1 MGKEIVYYI
10 DGDGI
15 GPEVNTAARKVLD
28 EAVKK
33 TYSGENSLEWKEVF
47 AGEKAYQEKGEYLP
61 QESLRVLEKKAN
73 NVLKGPL
80 TTPVGAGFRSL
91 NVALRQ
97 IFDLYACIRPVR
109 YFPGIQ
115 SPVKNPEKVD
125 MVVFRENTEDVYAGI
140 EWEAESPEA
149 KKLISYI
156 REELHSEIDPASG
169 VGIKPITENGSKRLV
184 RKALNYA
191 IEHSKPSTTLVHK
204 GNIMKFTEGAF
215 MNWGYE
221 VARDEF
227 GSYCHFDED
236 AANSGN
242 GILVNDRIADNMFQQ
257 ILTRP
262 DEYSVIATT
271 NLNGDYISDALAAQV
286 GGLGIA
292 PGANIGDD
300 LAVFE
305 ATHGTVPKRAGTDS
319 ANPCSLILSGAMML
333 DHLGWYKAS
342 TNIHQAIEKTILSKK
357 VTGDLARQIQGSSLV
372 GCSELSDL
380 ICSNLD

>member
-1 MGKEIVYYI
+1 MVKQNVFYI

-15 GPEVNTAARKVLD
+15 GPEVNLAARKVLE
-28 EAVKK
+28 EAVKI
-33 TYSGENSLEWKEVF
+33 TYSGEHSLEWKEVL
-47 AGEKAYQEKGEYLP
+47 AGEKAFKESGEYLP
-61 QESLRVLEKKAN
+61 KQSLQVLDDYADV
-73 NVLKGPL
+73 VLKGPL

-109 YFPGIQ
+109 YFHGIE

-140 EWEAESPEA
+140 EWEADSPEA
-149 KKLISYI
+149 RKIISYI
-156 REELHSEIDPASG
+156 REELGQDIEPSSG
-169 VGIKPITENGSKRLV
+169 VGIKPITERGSKRLV

-191 IEHSKPSTTLVHK
+191 IEHNRPSTTLVHK
-204 GNIMKFTEGAF
+204 GNIMKYTEGAF

-221 VARDEF
+221 VAREEF
-227 GSYCHFDED
+227 ASYCSIEGDGE
-236 AANSGN
+236 NSEN
-242 GILVNDRIADNMFQQ
+242 AILVNDRIADNMFQQ

-271 NLNGDYISDALAAQV
+271 NLNGDYLSDALAAQV

-292 PGANIGDD
+292 PGANIGDE

-333 DHLGWYKAS
+333 DHLGWYEAS
-342 TNIHQAIEKTILSKK
+342 ANIHQAIENTILSKR
-357 VTGDLARQIQGSSLV
+357 VTGDLARMMEGSSVV
-372 GCSELSDL
+372 GCWELSDL
-380 ICSNLD
+380 ICANLK